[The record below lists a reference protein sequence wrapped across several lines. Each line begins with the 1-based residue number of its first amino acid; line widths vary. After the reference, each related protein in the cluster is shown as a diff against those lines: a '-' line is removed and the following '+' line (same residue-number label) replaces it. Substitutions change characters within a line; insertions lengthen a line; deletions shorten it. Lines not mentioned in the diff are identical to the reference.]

1 MSLKIK
7 LNTTVVFPPLVL
19 ERKGRTKLVSRPNVR
34 TPPGSKGAL
43 SCCSSKREREMHVA
57 MVFVVSVLLNVELM
71 QCQFVH
77 KGPYQVVCGEVED
90 QSEEY

>member
-7 LNTTVVFPPLVL
+7 PKHNRCVPSLGARKKRQNKTGVPPQCPYSS
-19 ERKGRTKLVSRPNVR
+19 GQQ
-34 TPPGSKGAL
+34 GGAL
-43 SCCSSKREREMHVA
+43 MLFFQKREMHVA

>member
-1 MSLKIK
+1 MSVL
-7 LNTTVVFPPLVL
+7 LRAARGRSHVVLPK
-19 ERKGRTKLVSRPNVR
+19 EG
-34 TPPGSKGAL
+34 
-43 SCCSSKREREMHVA
+43 EMHVA

-77 KGPYQVVCGEVED
+77 EGPYQVVCGEVED